1 MQSQPKIF
9 FGMVAT
15 VATIYVYKNYD
26 TLPSVND
33 IKVKLI
39 SLYPSNK
46 TITDLSNS
54 DNNDNNDNST
64 FRKKLTDMS
73 NNDHV

>member
-33 IKVKLI
+33 IKLKLI

-46 TITDLSNS
+46 TITDLSN
-54 DNNDNNDNST
+54 NDNST
-64 FRKKLTDMS
+64 LIQKLTDTS